1 MGERRFSMNK
11 KELRETIK
19 LLFGIFIAIGGCY
32 LADFTSN
39 WILSIIVK

>member
-1 MGERRFSMNK
+1 MNKK

-19 LLFGIFIAIGGCY
+19 LIFAIIMTIGGCY
-32 LADFTSN
+32 LAELTSN